1 MYHSPTTVVFL
12 RKNTFKG
19 CGEEEEEKL
28 TFYLLTIAIMQVNKL
43 QGKWFRSAWAL
54 NASRYILFA
63 HANDNKC
70 IMYKPCLEREET
82 EETEKRRRRS
92 CEEKTFSAK
101 CNWMERKL
109 ITFNSL
115 LTLLSKCTHLHDI
128 MDKPYYHSFIHIVQ
142 IRVFLLANFHSK
154 FVAGN

>member
-43 QGKWFRSAWAL
+43 YGKRFRSAWAL

-70 IMYKPCLEREET
+70 I
-82 EETEKRRRRS
+82 
-92 CEEKTFSAK
+92 
-101 CNWMERKL
+101 
-109 ITFNSL
+109 I
-115 LTLLSKCTHLHDI
+115 TLLRERRDRREMKEELQRKNIFCQMQLNGKKTDYIQLFTYSVK
-128 MDKPYYHSFIHIVQ
+128 
-142 IRVFLLANFHSK
+142 
-154 FVAGN
+154 